1 MARASAGICLGHLE
15 ELLLEQRK
23 KFGEAVKG
31 DLARKEDR
39 PTIAKLTQ
47 VAELMYATSDLSPP
61 LPCLVLT
68 KGSTH
73 ASQLRRQGRLAYGD
87 FASSSSVSVPV

>member
-39 PTIAKLTQ
+39 PTIAKLADGAGGHLQ
-47 VAELMYATSDLSPP
+47 HCWHSPP
-61 LPCLVLT
+61 T
-68 KGSTH
+68 G
-73 ASQLRRQGRLAYGD
+73 
-87 FASSSSVSVPV
+87 